1 VVCLYLKVSL
11 VSTSRLPEATYEV
24 LRVNRCQSVHCRE
37 RGTALRHMLLLQNA
51 EALPYVRQANKAE
64 AARAKEAL
72 LLHCLQG
79 VRLANKTLPPYH

>member
-1 VVCLYLKVSL
+1 
-11 VSTSRLPEATYEV
+11 
-24 LRVNRCQSVHCRE
+24 
-37 RGTALRHMLLLQNA
+37 MLLLQNA